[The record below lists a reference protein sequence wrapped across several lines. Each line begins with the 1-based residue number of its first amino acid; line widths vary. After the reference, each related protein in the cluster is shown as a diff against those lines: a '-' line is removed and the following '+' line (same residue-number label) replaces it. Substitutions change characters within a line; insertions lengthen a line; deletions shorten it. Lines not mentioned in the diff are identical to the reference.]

1 MNTKNVYLK
10 RTNSHKSS
18 RIWPR
23 GAQKNFVRF
32 WQIQRV
38 VVRRDRGIVT
48 DSVSVTEMVKSLNI
62 LQFAYR
68 KHQANKFVRIM
79 FFMSAWD
86 DITSLKDK

>member
-1 MNTKNVYLK
+1 M
-10 RTNSHKSS
+10 
-18 RIWPR
+18 
-23 GAQKNFVRF
+23 
-32 WQIQRV
+32 

-62 LQFAYR
+62 LHFAYR